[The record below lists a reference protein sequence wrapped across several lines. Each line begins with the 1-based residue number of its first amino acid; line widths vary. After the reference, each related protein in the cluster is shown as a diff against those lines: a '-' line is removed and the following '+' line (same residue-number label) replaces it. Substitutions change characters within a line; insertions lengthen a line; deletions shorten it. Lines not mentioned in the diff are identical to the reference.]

1 MTGGFASAKRT
12 ARLDDLFQR
21 LTNDELHPQSDA
33 TVMLLRAVHVHDVR
47 MTQAGKASA
56 LVERPHVGVRSTEPV
71 LAEELERDVP
81 MQTGVPRAVNI
92 RG

>member
-1 MTGGFASAKRT
+1 
-12 ARLDDLFQR
+12 
-21 LTNDELHPQSDA
+21 
-33 TVMLLRAVHVHDVR
+33 MLLRAVHVHDVR
-47 MTQAGKASA
+47 MTHAGKATPSSSVRTSA
-56 LVERPHVGVRSTEPV
+56 SEAPSTV